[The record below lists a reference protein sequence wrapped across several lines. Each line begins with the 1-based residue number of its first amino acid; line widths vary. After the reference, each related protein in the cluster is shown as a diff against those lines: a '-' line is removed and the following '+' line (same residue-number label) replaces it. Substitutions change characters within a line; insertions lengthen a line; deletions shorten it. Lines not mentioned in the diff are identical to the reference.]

1 MITDAEIK
9 EGMADI
15 LDDWR
20 EWNRR
25 REEEALENNP
35 ENPDEP
41 EIDMEE
47 YAAFFLGM
55 AEIIA
60 MNTAQVGD
68 RGQAGLN

>member
-25 REEEALENNP
+25 REDEALENNP

>member
-1 MITDAEIK
+1 
-9 EGMADI
+9 MADI

-35 ENPDEP
+35 EDPEDP

-47 YAAFFLGM
+47 YAAYFLGM